1 MASQTPFREPIGW
14 PLLPFPDQQGR
25 LNYPNLEESVRE
37 MIQVILQTRPG
48 EQLMR
53 PGFGAGLEEFVNEQ
67 NTITTRRRIKDVI
80 TRSLERW
87 EPRIIVNRVDV
98 SAPPDTPTIVRV
110 EIGYQLKRTG
120 LFRQMGLTI
129 SLEN

>member
-1 MASQTPFREPIGW
+1 MASQTPLAAPIGW

-25 LNYPNLEESVRE
+25 LNYPNLEESVRQ

-53 PGFGAGLEEFVNEQ
+53 PGFGAGLEDFVNEQ
-67 NTITTRRRIKDVI
+67 NTITTRRRIKDAI
-80 TRSLERW
+80 MQSLERW

-98 SAPPDTPTIVRV
+98 NAPPETPTIVRV
-110 EIGYQLKRTG
+110 EIDYQLKRNG
-120 LFRQMGLTI
+120 SFRQMGLTI
-129 SLEN
+129 NLES

>member
-1 MASQTPFREPIGW
+1 MASQTPLPAPIGW
-14 PLLPFPDQQGR
+14 PLMPFPDKQGR
-25 LNYPNLEESVRE
+25 LNYPTLEQSVRQ

-53 PGFGAGLEEFVNEQ
+53 PGFGAGLEDFVNQQ
-67 NTITTRRRIKDVI
+67 NTITTRRRIKDLI
-80 TRSLERW
+80 TESIERW

-98 SAPPDTPTIVRV
+98 NAPPDTPTIVRV

-120 LFRQMGLTI
+120 LFQQMGLTI
-129 SLEN
+129 NLEN

>member
-1 MASQTPFREPIGW
+1 MASQTSLPAPIGW
-14 PLLPFPDQQGR
+14 PLLPFPDHHGR
-25 LNYPNLEESVRE
+25 LNYPTLEESVRQ

-53 PGFGAGLEEFVNEQ
+53 PGFGAGLEDFVNEQ
-67 NTITTRRRIKDVI
+67 NTITTRRRIKDLI
-80 TRSLERW
+80 TESIERW

-98 SAPPDTPTIVRV
+98 NAPPDAPTIIRV

-120 LFRQMGLTI
+120 LFRQMGLTVN
-129 SLEN
+129 LEN

>member
-1 MASQTPFREPIGW
+1 MASQIPLSPPIGW
-14 PLLPFPDQQGR
+14 PLLPLPDAHGR
-25 LNYPNLEESVRE
+25 LNYPTLEDSVRQ

-53 PGFGAGLEEFVNEQ
+53 PGFGAGLEDFVNEQ
-67 NTITTRRRIKDVI
+67 NTITTRRRVKDVI
-80 TRSLERW
+80 TESIQRW

-98 SAPPDTPTIVRV
+98 AAPTDAPTRIRV

-120 LFRQMGLTI
+120 VFRQMGMTI
-129 SLEN
+129 DLEN

>member
-1 MASQTPFREPIGW
+1 MASQTPLPAPIGW

-25 LNYPNLEESVRE
+25 LNYPTLEESVRQ

-53 PGFGAGLEEFVNEQ
+53 PGFGAGLEDFVNEQ
-67 NTITTRRRIKDVI
+67 NTITTRRRIKDLI
-80 TRSLERW
+80 TQSIERW

-98 SAPPDTPTIVRV
+98 NAPPDTPTIVRV

-129 SLEN
+129 NLEN